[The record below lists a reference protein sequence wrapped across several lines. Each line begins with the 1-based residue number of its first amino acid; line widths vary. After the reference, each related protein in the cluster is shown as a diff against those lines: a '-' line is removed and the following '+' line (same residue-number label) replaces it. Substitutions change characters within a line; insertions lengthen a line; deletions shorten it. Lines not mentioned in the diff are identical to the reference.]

1 MARRATRE
9 GKSKVTPSNVGLTAK
24 VVCIPASD
32 SEMRIRRAVDLL
44 LAAAVTTEK
53 NNTAK
58 SSPGDGT

>member
-1 MARRATRE
+1 MARRVTGRA
-9 GKSKVTPSNVGLTAK
+9 KVAPGNVGLTVK
-24 VVCIPASD
+24 VVYISASD